1 MRDFHRHWHIRWEL
15 EDEHSPPRDPSQ
27 LEIVEQAS
35 MQASSTAWH
44 QQDVKRRCIG
54 YVGESRASSP
64 EPPEPQPLEE
74 LIAKAMQPERTESV
88 QGQESSELQEVSPEQ
103 WENASN
109 SDKGK
114 EAVKNKGG
122 RRRRVTGDKVPGIP
136 EHMTV
141 RFQL

>member
-1 MRDFHRHWHIRWEL
+1 
-15 EDEHSPPRDPSQ
+15 
-27 LEIVEQAS
+27 
-35 MQASSTAWH
+35 
-44 QQDVKRRCIG
+44 
-54 YVGESRASSP
+54 
-64 EPPEPQPLEE
+64 
-74 LIAKAMQPERTESV
+74 MQPERTESV
-88 QGQESSELQEVSPEQ
+88 QGQGSSELQEVSPEQ